1 MYVQCVPTPEQD
13 VKETDFLH
21 AIQSK
26 RPIIKRNSPWLSSL
40 RNFLPRGLFSKEM
53 SSMRG
58 VKSNVEHF
66 EMFRRC

>member
-26 RPIIKRNSPWLSSL
+26 RPIRKRNSPWLSSL
-40 RNFLPRGLFSKEM
+40 RNFLAGFIFQGNEEQE
-53 SSMRG
+53 
-58 VKSNVEHF
+58 VQE
-66 EMFRRC
+66 EQ

>member
-1 MYVQCVPTPEQD
+1 MLNVCVPTPEQD

-40 RNFLPRGLFSKEM
+40 RNFLAGFIFQGNEQHHEGQEEQR
-53 SSMRG
+53 
-58 VKSNVEHF
+58 
-66 EMFRRC
+66 

>member
-40 RNFLPRGLFSKEM
+40 PQFSC
-53 SSMRG
+53 G
-58 VKSNVEHF
+58 VYFPMKNEQH
-66 EMFRRC
+66 EGQEEQH